1 MTNALRSSL
10 FGIKEEHC
18 KATITRNPAQVVSH
32 ASKCIT
38 LILLNY
44 CFPLNCVQFI
54 IMIFLIYCVGQ
65 RRDIVKGAVMCTL
78 LPSAS
83 GSNTDSSE
91 SKKRV
96 RGTEND

>member
-1 MTNALRSSL
+1 MHSGLPYLVLKKNTVKQPSPGTLHKL
-10 FGIKEEHC
+10 YHML
-18 KATITRNPAQVVSH
+18 VSI
-32 ASKCIT
+32 IT

-54 IMIFLIYCVGQ
+54 IMILFIHYVGQ
-65 RRDIVKGAVMCTL
+65 RKDIVKGAVMCTL

-91 SKKRV
+91 SRKRV